1 MATKKNTFKNPVEAF
16 ITVPEGEPVK
26 KDTPV
31 DTPAGGL
38 VKAPEGYKRNPEF
51 IEVRSKRV
59 QLLLQP
65 SVVER
70 MRTLAKSEGISINEI
85 YNRAVGFY
93 LEALD
98 NQKSE

>member
-1 MATKKNTFKNPVEAF
+1 MATKKNFKNPVEAF
-16 ITVPEGEPVK
+16 ISVPEEEPVR

-31 DTPAGGL
+31 GGL

-65 SVVER
+65 SVVDR
-70 MRTLAKSEGISINEI
+70 MKALAKSEGASINEM
-85 YNRAVGFY
+85 YNRAVAYY
-93 LEALD
+93 LEAVE
-98 NQKSE
+98 NQKNE

>member
-1 MATKKNTFKNPVEAF
+1 MATTKKNTFKNPVEAF
-16 ITVPEGEPVK
+16 ISVPEGEPIK
-26 KDTPV
+26 EETPV
-31 DTPAGGL
+31 GGL

-59 QLLLQP
+59 QLLFQP
-65 SVVER
+65 SVVEK
-70 MRTLAKSEGISINEI
+70 MRGLAKAKGVSINEM

-93 LEALD
+93 LNSLE

>member
-1 MATKKNTFKNPVEAF
+1 MATKKNFKNPVEAF
-16 ITVPEGEPVK
+16 ISVPEEEPVR

-31 DTPAGGL
+31 GGL

-65 SVVER
+65 SVVDR
-70 MRTLAKSEGISINEI
+70 MKALAKSEGASVNEM
-85 YNRAVGFY
+85 YNRAVAYY
-93 LEALD
+93 LEAVE